1 MTYEKFIKEYLERGL
16 LKEQEVSFDS
26 IEKYI
31 LRAKKEIKAAE
42 VNLLID
48 EGVAYTTAYSALL
61 HAGRALMLL
70 KGFRP
75 SDGNQHKTVVEFTGL
90 ILGKEFKTLVQH
102 FDKMRKKRNI
112 FIYEVNISF
121 SDTEVINAIKK
132 AAELVGIIKAA
143 IKKANPQKKF
153 KF

>member
-31 LRAKKEIKAAE
+31 LRAEKEIKAAE
-42 VNLLID
+42 ANLAID
-48 EGVAYTTAYSALL
+48 EGVAYTTAYSAML

-75 SDGNQHKTVVEFTGL
+75 SDGNQHKTVVEFAGF

-102 FDKMRKKRNI
+102 FDKIRKKRNI